1 MTGFKMYGSGS
12 SGGSSNS
19 CSISVISEAETI
31 TTA

>member
-12 SGGSSNS
+12 SSGSSNS
-19 CSISVISEAETI
+19 CSISVFVEAKTI